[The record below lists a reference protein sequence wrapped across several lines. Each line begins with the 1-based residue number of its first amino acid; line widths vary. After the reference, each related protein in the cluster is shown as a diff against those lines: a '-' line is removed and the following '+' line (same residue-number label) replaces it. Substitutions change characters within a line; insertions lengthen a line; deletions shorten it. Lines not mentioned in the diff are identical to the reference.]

1 MRSRRNFSRI
11 SQISSPSRELSKRRI
26 SNIDIKEI
34 VNKSPRYEITSPYSS
49 KPLKKER
56 SSFTP
61 NFSPLGQY
69 AFYFP
74 KSRGKQSIQYK
85 KLSIGLMPAKTREN
99 LRYKNQSLE
108 ECDSY
113 QNLNGVSTPPEEEI
127 NQLRTLSPFSE
138 IMDEQL
144 RKYIEHPVGKFG
156 KLKFNRQSDIVD
168 DSGTYST
175 NESRKKISSKFLF
188 MQKKEEKSRP
198 PKSVS
203 IVSKIRSGKFTK
215 LRGRN
220 YK

>member
-1 MRSRRNFSRI
+1 M
-11 SQISSPSRELSKRRI
+11 L
-26 SNIDIKEI
+26 
-34 VNKSPRYEITSPYSS
+34 
-49 KPLKKER
+49 
-56 SSFTP
+56 
-61 NFSPLGQY
+61 
-69 AFYFP
+69 
-74 KSRGKQSIQYK
+74 
-85 KLSIGLMPAKTREN
+85 IGLIPAKTREN
-99 LRYKNQSLE
+99 LRYKTQSLE

-113 QNLNGVSTPPEEEI
+113 KNLNAVSTPPEEDL

-144 RKYIEHPVGKFG
+144 RKYIENPIGKFG
-156 KLKFNRQSDIVD
+156 KLKLNRHSDIVD

-175 NESRKKISSKFLF
+175 NESRKKISSKFLYV
-188 MQKKEEKSRP
+188 QKKEEKTRA